1 MQENYTFLDDLGEEL
16 DLLQR
21 HIKILQLLKK
31 DGPMGILRISQI
43 TNIPQHRVR
52 YSLRILE
59 TEGMIAASP
68 EGAKIVGNV
77 DDFVKKLK
85 NGLSE
90 IEKRISELRKDLDS
104 F

>member
-31 DGPMGILRISQI
+31 DGPLGILRISQI

>member
-31 DGPMGILRISQI
+31 DGPLGILRISQI

-59 TEGMIAASP
+59 TEGMITASP

-90 IEKRISELRKDLDS
+90 IEKRISELREDLDS

>member
-31 DGPMGILRISQI
+31 DGPLGILRISQI

-59 TEGMIAASP
+59 TEGMITASP